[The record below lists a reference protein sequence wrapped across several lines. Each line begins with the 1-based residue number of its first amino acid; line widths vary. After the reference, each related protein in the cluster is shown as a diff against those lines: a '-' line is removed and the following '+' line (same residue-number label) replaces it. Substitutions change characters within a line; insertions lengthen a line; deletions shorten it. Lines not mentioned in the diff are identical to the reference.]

1 MNNQQSK
8 ALYENFH
15 SQLSVIEQDM
25 AEIAQMAATVSD
37 KFNGL
42 GENIQNFAAIAG
54 FGRKGHAAAHIIGG
68 AVKIL
73 GDVYAELKK
82 EDALKKLLPKK
93 VEIAEAKAGVIQN
106 YRQLL
111 ESQKEKYHSL
121 LHEQITIEFKEENRL
136 EYQELYAESA
146 QNSYSIYVRSL
157 YIIEIC
163 NYMMAEFD
171 AWKMG
176 KHESGLPK
184 PDKAIVLEEVVAMIT
199 TPESLCD
206 PNNTKLTGGIYL
218 LSKNEPL
225 FATVLN
231 KLHVNAITTENKKA
245 KRVADR
251 KSFSEVKKFI
261 QQLKKMERSKDV
273 THLDWLYALPTFHQA
288 VKSCK
293 LTPLFLY
300 LLKYYSILYFLLFL
314 FNSSSFEQDGLIGA
328 ISTSIIPSLAVAVV
342 AVIFSLLIFRIYEN
356 DDAGRGLWYYIFFL
370 TFTVLT
376 LGLMPIAFKRY
387 LAKEKDYENFL
398 IQLKVKINE

>member
-1 MNNQQSK
+1 MNNEQSQ
-8 ALYENFH
+8 ALYENFN

-42 GENIQNFAAIAG
+42 GENIQNFAAMARL
-54 FGRKGHAAAHIIGG
+54 GRKGHAAAHIIGG
-68 AVKIL
+68 AVKFL

-93 VEIAEAKAGVIQN
+93 VEIAEAKAGAIQN
-106 YRQLL
+106 YRGIL
-111 ESQKEKYHSL
+111 ESQKEKYQSL
-121 LHEQITIEFKEENRL
+121 LNQEIAVEFTEETRT
-136 EYQELYAESA
+136 EYQELHAEAA

-157 YIIEIC
+157 YILEIC
-163 NYMMAEFD
+163 QYMLAEFD

-176 KHESGLPK
+176 MHESGSTK
-184 PDKAIVLEEVVAMIT
+184 PDKAVVLEEVVAMIT

-225 FATVLN
+225 FATILN
-231 KLHVNAITTENKKA
+231 KIHVNATTNEKKKA

-251 KSFSEVKKFI
+251 RSFSEVKNFI
-261 QQLKKMERSKDV
+261 RQLKKMERSKDI
-273 THLDWLYALPTFHQA
+273 THLDWLFALPTFHQA
-288 VKSCK
+288 VKSYK

-314 FNSSSFEQDGLIGA
+314 FNSSSYEYDRLEA
-328 ISTSIIPSLAVAVV
+328 ISTSIIPSLALAVV
-342 AVIFSLLIFRIYEN
+342 AVIISLLIFQIHEN
-356 DDAGRGLWYYIFFL
+356 EDAGRGLWYYIFFL

-376 LGLMPIAFKRY
+376 FGLMPFAFNRY
-387 LAKEKDYENFL
+387 LTKESNYEDFL